1 MKHHPRIWERPML
14 LLLFLF
20 GLGAWNR
27 AWVFFLLLA
36 ALSLALWGLRTD
48 FSRSEVLLLFF
59 SLFYALAD
67 TYHGGLSLRVCALYL
82 LGPWVFYRLG
92 KAYALHT
99 GSCSGFCQLLA
110 APSLGMWLHGLLNW
124 LARLRWQGEALP
136 ARTAVDFWR
145 GEPVSVTCTG
155 MLLTAAAALALGRL
169 CSPGKAAGKWAAFL
183 CLGSCLAESAYFANR
198 TLPLLCAL
206 LLAAQAWKW
215 LLRPTGEPK
224 LRRCAGILFALLFLA
239 LALRGNLWGLRS
251 WLLSLP
257 LTRRLLNPGEG
268 LSRLEIWSA
277 FFRGG
282 RWLRFP
288 LGGNRLTQGLPFTW
302 FHNLWLDLYCHG
314 GALPFLLFSA
324 FTLLEL
330 RHSLAF
336 FRTMKAVRW
345 ERSRNAA
352 ANLLPALLLNA
363 MVEPVMEANVY
374 VFLTALLFLGAVR
387 GQRLRAL
394 KEAEAFQPS
403 TPATPSREE
412 VLRL

>member
-1 MKHHPRIWERPML
+1 MR
-14 LLLFLF
+14 
-20 GLGAWNR
+20 
-27 AWVFFLLLA
+27 
-36 ALSLALWGLRTD
+36 
-48 FSRSEVLLLFF
+48 
-59 SLFYALAD
+59 
-67 TYHGGLSLRVCALYL
+67 
-82 LGPWVFYRLG
+82 
-92 KAYALHT
+92 
-99 GSCSGFCQLLA
+99 
-110 APSLGMWLHGLLNW
+110 LHGLLNW
-124 LARLRWQGEALP
+124 LACLRWQGESSRREPLWTSGGGSRSPSPAPACSSPLP
-136 ARTAVDFWR
+136 PPWPWAGCVLRERPPAN
-145 GEPVSVTCTG
+145 GPPSSVWG
-155 MLLTAAAALALGRL
+155 AAWQKAHILPTVPCPFCAP
-169 CSPGKAAGKWAAFL
+169 CSWPHRP
-183 CLGSCLAESAYFANR
+183 E
-198 TLPLLCAL
+198 
-206 LLAAQAWKW
+206 W

-224 LRRCAGILFALLFLA
+224 LRRCAGVLFALLFLT

-288 LGGNRLTQGLPFTW
+288 LGGNWLTQGLPFTW

-363 MVEPVMEANVY
+363 MVEPVIEANVY
-374 VFLTALLFLGAVR
+374 VFLTALLFLGSITSPCPEGGGSIPTKYPGHTVQRGGSPAVTLTFITNYLTHHTSPLSEASMAGW
-387 GQRLRAL
+387 GQASAL
-394 KEAEAFQPS
+394 
-403 TPATPSREE
+403 
-412 VLRL
+412 

>member
-1 MKHHPRIWERPML
+1 MVVTR
-14 LLLFLF
+14 
-20 GLGAWNR
+20 
-27 AWVFFLLLA
+27 LA
-36 ALSLALWGLRTD
+36 CQGFRNLEDGEI
-48 FSRSEVLLLFF
+48 F
-59 SLFYALAD
+59 
-67 TYHGGLSLRVCALYL
+67 
-82 LGPWVFYRLG
+82 P
-92 KAYALHT
+92 
-99 GSCSGFCQLLA
+99 CSGVNVIYGDNAQGKTNLLEGLWLFTGGHSFRGA
-110 APSLGMWLHGLLNW
+110 KDTELPRLDPFPGENAP
-124 LARLRWQGEALP
+124 
-136 ARTAVDFWR
+136 
-145 GEPVSVTCTG
+145 
-155 MLLTAAAALALGRL
+155 AAALALGRL

>member
-1 MKHHPRIWERPML
+1 MTIRK
-14 LLLFLF
+14 
-20 GLGAWNR
+20 
-27 AWVFFLLLA
+27 
-36 ALSLALWGLRTD
+36 LSLYQR
-48 FSRSEVLLLFF
+48 
-59 SLFYALAD
+59 
-67 TYHGGLSLRVCALYL
+67 
-82 LGPWVFYRLG
+82 
-92 KAYALHT
+92 KI
-99 GSCSGFCQLLA
+99 A
-110 APSLGMWLHGLLNW
+110 ACVVH
-124 LARLRWQGEALP
+124 
-136 ARTAVDFWR
+136 
-145 GEPVSVTCTG
+145 
-155 MLLTAAAALALGRL
+155 
-169 CSPGKAAGKWAAFL
+169 
-183 CLGSCLAESAYFANR
+183 
-198 TLPLLCAL
+198 
-206 LLAAQAWKW
+206 
-215 LLRPTGEPK
+215 
-224 LRRCAGILFALLFLA
+224 LLFLA

>member
-67 TYHGGLSLRVCALYL
+67 TYHGGLSLRGCALYL

-155 MLLTAAAALALGRL
+155 MLLTAAAALAL
-169 CSPGKAAGKWAAFL
+169 AAALASGQVAWAAADVV
-183 CLGSCLAESAYFANR
+183 SVEPMRPDN
-198 TLPLLCAL
+198 PLLGAPNCL
-206 LLAAQAWKW
+206 ITPHFAAFPIET
-215 LLRPTGEPK
+215 R
-224 LRRCAGILFALLFLA
+224 
-239 LALRGNLWGLRS
+239 
-251 WLLSLP
+251 
-257 LTRRLLNPGEG
+257 RRLLEQTVEN
-268 LSRLEIWSA
+268 LAAWRT
-277 FFRGG
+277 G
-282 RWLRFP
+282 RP
-288 LGGNRLTQGLPFTW
+288 I
-302 FHNLWLDLYCHG
+302 
-314 GALPFLLFSA
+314 
-324 FTLLEL
+324 
-330 RHSLAF
+330 
-336 FRTMKAVRW
+336 
-345 ERSRNAA
+345 
-352 ANLLPALLLNA
+352 
-363 MVEPVMEANVY
+363 NV
-374 VFLTALLFLGAVR
+374 VSG
-387 GQRLRAL
+387 
-394 KEAEAFQPS
+394 
-403 TPATPSREE
+403 
-412 VLRL
+412 